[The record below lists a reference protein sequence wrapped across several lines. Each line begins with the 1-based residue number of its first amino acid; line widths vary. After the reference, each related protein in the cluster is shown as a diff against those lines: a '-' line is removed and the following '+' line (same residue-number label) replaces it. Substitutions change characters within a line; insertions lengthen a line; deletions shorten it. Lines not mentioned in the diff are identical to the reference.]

1 MSEDDSRPGSDKPP
15 LLKPA
20 LMLGALGLA
29 AAVLLG
35 GLDELTRERIAEQ
48 ERDQALR
55 AVAGMLDAARYDNDL
70 LADTRS
76 LAIPGLEQPATVYRA
91 RRGGEPTAA
100 VLDLTTTEGYSGPIR
115 LLLAVDTTG
124 TVLGVRVVEHRETP
138 GLGDAIERSKSDW
151 IEQFEGRSLGNPPV
165 AGWKADRR
173 DGEFDTL
180 TSATITSTAVITAVG
195 SALQAFAAEGDE
207 LFARDESPD
216 TEG

>member
-1 MSEDDSRPGSDKPP
+1 MSERGSRTGSEQRPI
-15 LLKPA
+15 LKPA

-48 ERDQALR
+48 ERERALR

-76 LAIPGLEQPATVYRA
+76 LAIPGLERPATVYRA

-115 LLLAVDTTG
+115 LLVAVDTTG
-124 TVLGVRVVEHRETP
+124 RVLGVRVVEHRETP

-151 IEQFEGRSLGNPPV
+151 IEQFDGRSLGNPPV
-165 AGWKADRR
+165 ANWKADRR

-180 TSATITSTAVITAVG
+180 TSATITSTAVIAAVRG
-195 SALQAFAAEGDE
+195 ALQAVEAEGE
-207 LFARDESPD
+207 KLFARNEAPD